1 MVTPSLYTGKDFPAF
16 EMDIYRNLSSVDFP
30 RTTDGD
36 LAGMVHPQLQV
47 GVVGARGTLNIQLS
61 PQYLRIPSWTRSWSS
76 PHLHL
81 ELRPEPGIWSS

>member
-1 MVTPSLYTGKDFPAF
+1 MARQVVTPSLYTGKDFPAF

-47 GVVGARGTLNIQLS
+47 GVVGARGTLNRA
-61 PQYLRIPSWTRSWSS
+61 PNT
-76 PHLHL
+76 L
-81 ELRPEPGIWSS
+81 ESLAGPEVGPVHPCT